1 MPYKDP
7 QDKREWELRHRAERL
22 ARRRELRRIQA
33 DQPTEPKVDPTGAG
47 VLIVPILAGGA
58 LAAYS
63 PKLALGAGG
72 LTLLAATYYRKG
84 WQWWL
89 VGALTVLLA
98 LIFLKWDRGPRV
110 ERNEVKSK

>member
-7 QDKREWELRHRAERL
+7 EAKRQRELRRRTERL

-33 DQPTEPKVDPTGAG
+33 AEPIEPEVDPTGAG
-47 VLIVPILAGGA
+47 VLLLPLLAGSA

-63 PKLALGAGG
+63 PKIAFGAGS
-72 LTLLAATYYRKG
+72 LALLAATYYLKG

-98 LIFLKWDRGPRV
+98 LVFMK
-110 ERNEVKSK
+110 RNENREKKTK

>member
-7 QDKREWELRHRAERL
+7 DAKRQWELRHRTERL
-22 ARRRELRRIQA
+22 ARRNELRRIQA
-33 DQPTEPKVDPTGAG
+33 AQPTRSDVDPTGAG
-47 VLIVPILAGGA
+47 VLIVPILGAGA

-72 LTLLAATYYRKG
+72 LTLLAATYYRKS

-98 LIFLKWDRGPRV
+98 LVFMKWEWSQEGKKWND
-110 ERNEVKSK
+110 